1 MKTYKIEFSQT
12 FEENRN
18 VLANSKEE
26 AERKIRDEWED
37 AVGAEVSV
45 FSIKE
50 IKKGDNDE

>member
-1 MKTYKIEFSQT
+1 MKTYKIKFEQI

>member
-1 MKTYKIEFSQT
+1 MKTYSIHFTQK